1 MSDGKKALGDGE
13 EAPQT
18 LAAPEVDVDDEE
30 LLKRSK
36 TKLWPILLGLGA
48 VAAGIGGY
56 VAYQATRPD
65 PMKVL
70 VAIDADGFWWQ
81 GSTPSALVSDKLA
94 ERLKKLGFEAVDGGD
109 PAVVEKLAN
118 VTTAE
123 EARQKLRAGFVIT
136 GDLTPKV
143 GKLPVD
149 DGLVEARVDGEIR
162 LSFAGE
168 APKDIGSVRS
178 FSGAR
183 KEDKALELLGESL
196 GDQVFDRAIRGL
208 LAHEQIQRLVHGAD
222 AIARGNLTSAKGYV
236 DLRDKQLQAA
246 KEQLDKLGTERK
258 KAEAGGRDQKYHT
271 VFEGEDLLAGVGP
284 EGILIK
290 RSATRYFFSPEQ
302 NTLGYFRDLHS
313 LMWKGF
319 DGKEREVA
327 QGYNFYSYPGAAP
340 SGSPVALI
348 EDLFGEA
355 KTITI
360 IDKEGAPRRLRV
372 DGSHRYQA
380 PKLSPGGTR
389 LAVFDLSCM
398 RCPAGLLVLDVKSG
412 QELYAVKGDAGDMG
426 SFAFIDD
433 DHLAYVYRD
442 KAAPVATKGAPGDDA
457 DEGEDEEPAAPP
469 VRLVQVVLSGDAKN
483 RAPETLYEA
492 PRGEVFDAVSPGQG
506 GKWLALG
513 RSAEDGKQLAVFDV
527 QAKAMTAYDVE
538 GGTYMVTASP
548 TSRAVAFERYGE
560 IFHYAIDKGA
570 LTRLTDNHAR
580 DRYPMFSQDGARVFY
595 ESLAE
600 DPTFPKQRAL
610 TAIVSVQAP

>member
-18 LAAPEVDVDDEE
+18 LAAPEVDVDDEQ
-30 LLKRSK
+30 LLSRSK
-36 TKLWPILLGLGA
+36 TKLWPILVGLGVA
-48 VAAGIGGY
+48 VAGVGGY

-94 ERLKKLGFEAVDGGD
+94 ERLKKLGFEAIDGGD

-143 GKLPVD
+143 EKLPVD
-149 DGLVEARVDGEIR
+149 DGLMEARVDGEIR

-168 APKDIGSVRS
+168 APKDIGNVRTW
-178 FSGAR
+178 SGAR

-208 LAHEQIQRLVHGAD
+208 LGHEQIQRLVHGDD
-222 AIARGNLTSAKGYV
+222 AIARGNLTSAKAYV
-236 DLRDKQLQAA
+236 ELRDKQLEHA
-246 KEQLDKLGTERK
+246 KQQLEQLATERK
-258 KAEAGGRDQKYHT
+258 KSEAGGHDQKYHT
-271 VFEGEDLLAGVGP
+271 VFEGEDLLAGVSP
-284 EGILIK
+284 EGMLIK
-290 RSATRYFFSPEQ
+290 RSATRYFFNPEQ
-302 NTLGYFRDLHS
+302 NMLGYFRDLHS

-319 DGKEREVA
+319 DGKEREIA
-327 QGYNFYSYPGAAP
+327 QGYNFYSYPGVAP
-340 SGSPVALI
+340 SGSPVVLI
-348 EDLFGEA
+348 EDLFGDA

-360 IDKEGAPRRLRV
+360 IDKQGAPRRLRV

-380 PKLSPGGTR
+380 PKLSPNGTK

-412 QELYAVKGDAGDMG
+412 EELYAVKGDAGNMG

-433 DHLAYVYRD
+433 DHLAYVYREKAPPD
-442 KAAPVATKGAPGDDA
+442 PEAAPADDEE
-457 DEGEDEEPAAPP
+457 EGQAEEPAAPP
-469 VRLVQVVLSGDAKN
+469 VRLLQVALAGGAKN
-483 RAPETLYEA
+483 RTPDTLYEA
-492 PRGEVFDAVSPGQG
+492 PRGEAFDAVSAGQG

-527 QAKAMTAYDVE
+527 QSRAMTAYDVQ

-548 TSRAVAFERYGE
+548 AGRAVAFERYGE
-560 IFHYAIDKGA
+560 IFHYSIDNGV
-570 LTRLTDNHAR
+570 LTRLTDNQAR

-600 DPTFPKQRAL
+600 DPSFPKQRVL
-610 TAIVSVQAP
+610 TAIVSVQSP